1 MLFSNEALEF
11 LYINRLNDS
20 REWYNEHKPEYR
32 RLIIEPM
39 TRLIDELTPTVLSI
53 DPELDCTPKI
63 GRCISRLY
71 RDTRFSKDKS
81 LYRDVVWC
89 TFSRRGDAL
98 PCFFFEFS
106 PRCVRWGMGYYCT
119 PRPVMEQLR
128 LMAAGNHPLY
138 TAAMNSVRSSSRLV
152 LTGEKYKRPHF
163 PLQPAEKQDFM
174 DRRDVCFICTLPVS
188 ALALP
193 DIISLICEDFIAL
206 APAYKLFTA
215 ADSAAHKPDNGGAN

>member
-89 TFSRRGDAL
+89 TFSQRGDAL

-119 PRPVMEQLR
+119 PRPVMEQQGPHGR
-128 LMAAGNHPLY
+128 R
-138 TAAMNSVRSSSRLV
+138 RS
-152 LTGEKYKRPHF
+152 
-163 PLQPAEKQDFM
+163 PALH
-174 DRRDVCFICTLPVS
+174 RRNEL
-188 ALALP
+188 LALLLAFGAYRGK
-193 DIISLICEDFIAL
+193 IQASSFSLAACRKAGFHGPQGCMLYLHPPGQRAC
-206 APAYKLFTA
+206 PARY
-215 ADSAAHKPDNGGAN
+215 HKPYMRGFYRSCSSIQAVYVSKQLRIQAR

>member
-89 TFSRRGDAL
+89 TFSQRGDAL
-98 PCFFFEFS
+98 PCFSLSF
-106 PRCVRWGMGYYCT
+106 PRAACAGVWATTAPRAPLWSSCASWPPAITRST
-119 PRPVMEQLR
+119 PPQ
-128 LMAAGNHPLY
+128 
-138 TAAMNSVRSSSRLV
+138 
-152 LTGEKYKRPHF
+152 
-163 PLQPAEKQDFM
+163 
-174 DRRDVCFICTLPVS
+174 
-188 ALALP
+188 
-193 DIISLICEDFIAL
+193 
-206 APAYKLFTA
+206 
-215 ADSAAHKPDNGGAN
+215 

>member
-89 TFSRRGDAL
+89 TFSRRGDDL

-128 LMAAGNHPLY
+128 LMAAGDHPLY

-163 PLQPAEKQDFM
+163 PLQPA
-174 DRRDVCFICTLPVS
+174 L
-188 ALALP
+188 
-193 DIISLICEDFIAL
+193 
-206 APAYKLFTA
+206 
-215 ADSAAHKPDNGGAN
+215 